1 MHYIS
6 SSYWGIVPTTIFYFA
21 FLLIILKDVEILDRR
36 QRMSENLEVPAD
48 CLCESSLKSV
58 LGYGLNI
65 LGFSLTIIW
74 KPLPTFRKDP
84 PETVLGKKPVTK

>member
-1 MHYIS
+1 MTYYIS

-21 FLLIILKDVEILDRR
+21 FLLIILKDVEILDDR
-36 QRMSENLEVPAD
+36 E
-48 CLCESSLKSV
+48 CLKILRFLLSESSLKSV

-65 LGFSLTIIW
+65 LGFSLAIIW